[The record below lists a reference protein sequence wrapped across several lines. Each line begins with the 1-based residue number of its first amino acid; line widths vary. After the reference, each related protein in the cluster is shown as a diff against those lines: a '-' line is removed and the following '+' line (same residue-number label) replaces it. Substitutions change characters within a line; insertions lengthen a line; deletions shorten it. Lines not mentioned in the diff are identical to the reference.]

1 MPTMLPGRRRFWR
14 RYRPDPETV
23 RNGLATTSEFI
34 LALAFVTATVV
45 ILTQVDFSRV
55 RFPAPPTTSLPVYG
69 P

>member
-14 RYRPDPETV
+14 RHAPAPETV
-23 RNGLATTSEFI
+23 RNVLATASEFI

-45 ILTQVDFSRV
+45 ILTQVDFSHV
-55 RFPAPPTTSLPVYG
+55 RFPGPSASTLPIYG

>member
-14 RYRPDPETV
+14 RHAPDPETV
-23 RNGLATTSEFI
+23 RNVLATASEFI
-34 LALAFVTATVV
+34 LALAVVTATVV

-55 RFPAPPTTSLPVYG
+55 RFPAAGTHQLPVYG